1 MDNSLAEQAE
11 KPAPLPTMHL
21 SKQLPSWTLVFQG
34 SSVLE
39 SSTSPGRV
47 YKSHG
52 DFTSF
57 VLRAWMA
64 SSHFFLLLSS
74 SSRRSSSKA
83 FCKGTEPFTIML
95 TPQFA
100 SLILVHIRRGLT
112 VAPI

>member
-11 KPAPLPTMHL
+11 KPAPLSTMHL
-21 SKQLPSWTLVFQG
+21 SKQLPSCTLVFQG
-34 SSVLE
+34 S
-39 SSTSPGRV
+39 TSPSRV

-57 VLRAWMA
+57 VLRVWMA

-83 FCKGTEPFTIML
+83 FCQGDRAF
-95 TPQFA
+95 
-100 SLILVHIRRGLT
+100 
-112 VAPI
+112 